1 MNTATEIQEE
11 FFGHQHLTVIEP
23 PKGWRMLDWR
33 ELWAYRELLWVLT
46 MRDIKVRYKQ
56 SVLGILWAVIKPFL
70 TMVVFAII
78 FGNLLNVPSDGVPY
92 PIFSYAATL
101 PWELFAA
108 SLTAVG
114 GSMVASGNMISKI
127 YFPRI
132 ILPISNVLSNLV
144 DFAIGFVILIG
155 MMIFY
160 KIPLTLNVLWTIPF
174 ILLAMITALGVGLW
188 LAALMV
194 RYRDISYITG
204 FLTTL
209 WFYASPVIISTNTI
223 PDRWRLIYSL
233 NPMAG
238 VIMGFRY
245 SLLGISFPIPVYGML
260 LSAGIALV
268 ILVSGLYYFRRMEKD
283 FADMI

>member
-1 MNTATEIQEE
+1 VATKE
-11 FFGHQHLTVIEP
+11 FELQKQYSTVVIKP
-23 PKGWRMLDWR
+23 RKGWVPLNLRD
-33 ELWAYRELLWVLT
+33 LWNYRELAYFLT
-46 MRDIKVRYKQ
+46 WRNIKVRYKQ
-56 SVLGILWAVIKPFL
+56 SVLGILWAIIKPFL
-70 TMVVFAII
+70 TMVVFAVI
-78 FGNLLNVPSDGVPY
+78 FGGLLNIPSDGVPY

-132 ILPISNVLSNLV
+132 ILPISSVLSNLV

-160 KIPLTLNVLWTIPF
+160 KIPLTVNVLWTIPF

-194 RYRDISYITG
+194 RYRDIGYITG

-209 WFYASPVIISTNTI
+209 WFYLSPVIISTNTI
-223 PDRWRLIYSL
+223 PDKYRLLYSL

-245 SLLGISFPIPVYGML
+245 SLLGVAFPIPIYGML
-260 LSAGIALV
+260 ASAGISVV
-268 ILVSGLYYFRRMEKD
+268 ILISGLYYFRRMEKD

>member
-1 MNTATEIQEE
+1 MATKELGLQKQYNTV
-11 FFGHQHLTVIEP
+11 VIKP
-23 PKGWRMLDWR
+23 RKGWVPLNLID
-33 ELWAYRELLWVLT
+33 LWNYRELAYFLT
-46 MRDIKVRYKQ
+46 WRNIKVRYKQ

-70 TMVVFAII
+70 TMVVFAVI
-78 FGNLLNVPSDGVPY
+78 FGNLLKVPSDGVPY

-132 ILPISNVLSNLV
+132 ILPISSVLSNLV

-209 WFYASPVIISTNTI
+209 WFYASPVIISTTTI
-223 PDRWRLIYSL
+223 PDRWRLLYSL

-245 SLLGISFPIPVYGML
+245 SLLGIAIPIPLYGML
-260 LSAGIALV
+260 LSAGIAVV
-268 ILVSGLYYFRRMEKD
+268 ILISGLYYFRRMEKD

>member
-1 MNTATEIQEE
+1 MTTEELDLHRQYNKV
-11 FFGHQHLTVIEP
+11 VIKP
-23 PKGWRMLDWR
+23 HKGWVPLNLMD
-33 ELWAYRELLWVLT
+33 LWSYRELAYFLT
-46 MRDIKVRYKQ
+46 WRNIKVRYKQ

-132 ILPISNVLSNLV
+132 ILPISSVLSNLV

-160 KIPLTLNVLWTIPF
+160 KIPLTVNVLWTIPF

-223 PDRWRLIYSL
+223 PDRWRLVYSL

-245 SLLGISFPIPVYGML
+245 SLLGISFPIPVYGIL

>member
-1 MNTATEIQEE
+1 MATKE
-11 FFGHQHLTVIEP
+11 FELQKQYSTVVIKP
-23 PKGWRMLDWR
+23 RKGWVPLNLRD
-33 ELWAYRELLWVLT
+33 LWNYRELAYFLT
-46 MRDIKVRYKQ
+46 WRNIKVRYKQ
-56 SVLGILWAVIKPFL
+56 SVLGILWAIIKPFL
-70 TMVVFAII
+70 TMVVFAVI
-78 FGNLLNVPSDGVPY
+78 FGGLLNIPSDGVPY

-132 ILPISNVLSNLV
+132 ILPISSVLSNLV

-160 KIPLTLNVLWTIPF
+160 KIPLTVNVLWTIPF

-194 RYRDISYITG
+194 RYRDIGYITG

-209 WFYASPVIISTNTI
+209 WFYLSPVIISTNTI
-223 PDRWRLIYSL
+223 PDKYRLLYSL

-245 SLLGISFPIPVYGML
+245 SLLGVAFPIPIYGML
-260 LSAGIALV
+260 ASAGISVV
-268 ILVSGLYYFRRMEKD
+268 ILISGLYYFRRMEKD

>member
-1 MNTATEIQEE
+1 MATKDLELQK
-11 FFGHQHLTVIEP
+11 QYSTVVIKP
-23 PKGWRMLDWR
+23 RKGWVPLNLQD
-33 ELWAYRELLWVLT
+33 LWNYRELAYFLT
-46 MRDIKVRYKQ
+46 WRNIKVRYKQ
-56 SVLGILWAVIKPFL
+56 SVLGILWAIIKPFL

-78 FGNLLNVPSDGVPY
+78 FGGLLNVPSDGVPY

-114 GSMVASGNMISKI
+114 GSMVASGGMISKI

-132 ILPISNVLSNLV
+132 ILPISSVLSNLV

-160 KIPLTLNVLWTIPF
+160 KIPLTINVLWTIPF
-174 ILLAMITALGVGLW
+174 ILLAMITAMGVGLW

-209 WFYASPVIISTNTI
+209 WFYLSPVIISTNTI
-223 PDRWRLIYSL
+223 PDQYRMLYSL

-245 SLLGISFPIPVYGML
+245 SLLGVAIPIPLYGML
-260 LSAGIALV
+260 ASAGIAVV

>member
-1 MNTATEIQEE
+1 MATKELELQK
-11 FFGHQHLTVIEP
+11 QYTRVVIKP
-23 PKGWRMLDWR
+23 HKGWVPLNLRD
-33 ELWAYRELLWVLT
+33 LWEYRELAYFFTW
-46 MRDIKVRYKQ
+46 RNIKVRYKQ
-56 SVLGILWAVIKPFL
+56 SVLGILWAIIKPFL
-70 TMVVFAII
+70 TMVVFAVI
-78 FGNLLNVPSDGVPY
+78 FGNLLKVPSDGVPY

-114 GSMVASGNMISKI
+114 GSMVASGSMISKI

-132 ILPISNVLSNLV
+132 ILPISAVLSNLV
-144 DFAIGFVILIG
+144 DFGIGFVILIG

-160 KIPLTLNVLWTIPF
+160 KIPLTVNVLWIIPF
-174 ILLAMITALGVGLW
+174 IFLAMITALGVGLW

-204 FLTTL
+204 FLTSL

-223 PDRWRLIYSL
+223 PDKWRLLYSL

-245 SLLGISFPIPVYGML
+245 SLIGIQIPIPLYGTL
-260 LSAGIALV
+260 LSVGIAV
-268 ILVSGLYYFRRMEKD
+268 AILISGMYYFRRMEKD